1 MRLHS
6 LDLTNFGPHRHL
18 SLPLAPLTVV
28 TGGNGTGKSHIA
40 EALRLALTG
49 DWLQRGL
56 TRKQDRAALLSDGA
70 EAGSIVVEAADGFR
84 AAVNIKSGKVERTP
98 GPVAYLEQC
107 CDPRLI
113 VDQPTADLRAM
124 LLDLL
129 EVDINHVGMQAELIA
144 RGHDPDRVGE
154 WLRGQDCATKASE
167 ARGAWKSITG
177 GKEAYGPVKAA
188 AWTAPRPDFDPA
200 ELSRV
205 DTEHAGQ
212 SARLTSLR
220 EEAAAAREAERARD
234 RLAGL
239 RAQASDPA
247 LIERAGRV
255 ETLRA
260 QLAEA
265 QNAPMPAGVEK
276 DEAVLRTAFELREAK
291 RAATAAAAERVNA
304 EAAQTA
310 IPCPHCDGAL
320 LVVGGTVR
328 AADPSSPPRDQ
339 GRIADAIRAAAMALE
354 QQDAARKRHDDAMCV
369 AKDQHTAA
377 LSARD
382 ARVAAANDA
391 LVAAEKAVSTLAS
404 ARAALEAAD
413 LPPPPRPSAEL
424 DADLA
429 ELAASVEA
437 LDQQRKAMR
446 EAEQARAKADDTTAR
461 AKAAHEDVAAWTA
474 LGDAV
479 EALPNEMLAAGLAPL
494 NDLLRELAGHA
505 RPDLFVTPRGLPL
518 VPSVSPDMVI
528 RCGHRP
534 YHSLSKSERWRID
547 ALLGAAVASLSGHR
561 LLVLDE
567 ADLLQPSLRPA
578 LLGWLDAVVK
588 AGQVETVLVMATTKE
603 PFKVPE
609 HVAQFRLPAAAAGE
623 EAAA

>member
-1 MRLHS
+1 MRLTTVTI
-6 LDLTNFGPHRHL
+6 TNFGPHRHL
-18 SLPLAPLTVV
+18 SLPLAPLTVI
-28 TGGNGTGKSHIA
+28 TGGNGTGKSSIA

-49 DWLQRGL
+49 DWLLRGL

-70 EAGSIVVEAADGFR
+70 EAGSITVEGDAFR
-84 AAVNIKSGKVERTP
+84 AAVNIKTGKVERTP
-98 GPVAYLEQC
+98 GPTAYLEQC

-129 EVDINHVGMQAELIA
+129 EVDINRVGMQAELIA
-144 RGHDPDRVGE
+144 RGHDPDRVGA
-154 WLRGQDCATKASE
+154 WVCGQDCATAASE
-167 ARGAWKSITG
+167 ARGAWKAATG
-177 GKEAYGPVKAA
+177 EVYGMVKAA
-188 AWTAPRPDFDPA
+188 AWTAPKPGFDPA
-200 ELSRV
+200 ELVRA
-205 DTEHAGQ
+205 DAEHAEQ
-212 SARLTSLR
+212 SARLAILR

-291 RAATAAAAERVNA
+291 RASAAAAAERVNA
-304 EAAQTA
+304 EGAQTA
-310 IPCPHCDGAL
+310 IPCPHCDGPL
-320 LVVGGTVR
+320 LVAGGTVR
-328 AADPSSPPRDQ
+328 AADPTAPPRDQ
-339 GRIADAIRAAAMALE
+339 GRIAAAIRAAAMALE
-354 QQDAARKRHDDAMCV
+354 QQDAARMRHDEAMRV
-369 AKDQHTAA
+369 ANDRYSTA

-404 ARAALEAAD
+404 TRAALEAAN

-424 DADLA
+424 DAELA
-429 ELAASVEA
+429 ELVARVEVLDRQRTALRAAE
-437 LDQQRKAMR
+437 KAI
-446 EAEQARAKADDTTAR
+446 ARADDITAR
-461 AKAAHEDVAAWTA
+461 AAAAHADVQAWVA
-474 LGDAV
+474 LSDAV
-479 EALPNEMLAAGLAPL
+479 EALPGEMLAAGLAPL
-494 NDLLRELAGHA
+494 NALLRELAGHA

-518 VPSVSPDMVI
+518 VPSVSPDMSI

-534 YHSLSKSERWRID
+534 YHSLSRSERWRID

-578 LLGWLDAVVK
+578 LLGWLDAMAK
-588 AGQVETVLVMATTKE
+588 AGHVETVLVLATTRE
-603 PFKVPE
+603 PFRVPA
-609 HVAQFRLPAAAAGE
+609 HVAQFRLPMVAAAGE
-623 EAAA
+623 EAA

>member
-1 MRLHS
+1 MRLRT
-6 LDLTNFGPHRHL
+6 LTLTNFGPHRHL
-18 SLPLAPLTVV
+18 SMPLAPLTVI
-28 TGGNGTGKSHIA
+28 TGNNGTGKSSIA

-49 DWLQRGL
+49 DWLLRGL

-70 EAGSIVVEAADGFR
+70 EAGSITVEGDAFR
-84 AAVNIKSGKVERTP
+84 AAVNIKTGKVERTP
-98 GPVAYLEQC
+98 GPTAYLEQC

-129 EVDINHVGMQAELIA
+129 EVDINRVGMQAELIA
-144 RGHDPDRVGE
+144 RGHDPDRVGA
-154 WLRGQDCATKASE
+154 WVCGQACDDAAAQS
-167 ARGAWKSITG
+167 RGAWKSITG
-177 GKEAYGPVKAA
+177 GKETYGQVKAA
-188 AWTAPRPDFDPA
+188 MWTAPKPDFDPA

-205 DTEHAGQ
+205 DAEHAEQ
-212 SARLTSLR
+212 SARLASLR

-239 RAQASDPA
+239 RAQASDQA

-291 RAATAAAAERVNA
+291 RASAAAAAERVNA
-304 EAAQTA
+304 EGAQTA
-310 IPCPHCDGAL
+310 IPCPHCDGPL
-320 LVVGGTVR
+320 LVAGGTVR
-328 AADPSSPPRDQ
+328 AADPTAPPRDQ
-339 GRIADAIRAAAMALE
+339 GRIAAAIRAAAMALE
-354 QQDAARKRHDDAMCV
+354 QQDAARMRHDEAMRV
-369 AKDQHTAA
+369 ANDRYSTA

-424 DADLA
+424 DAELA

-437 LDQQRKAMR
+437 LDQQRKALR
-446 EAEQARAKADDTTAR
+446 EAEQARVKADDTTAR

-494 NDLLRELAGHA
+494 NDLLRDLANSGA
-505 RPDLFVTPRGLPL
+505 DWLRTPDGLALAPM
-518 VPSVSPDMVI
+518 VAPDMTI
-528 RCGHRP
+528 LCGQRP
-534 YHSLSKSERWRID
+534 YRALSESEQWRVD
-547 ALLGAAVASLSGHR
+547 AVLGAAIAGLSNHRILILDRLDVVQPDLRVPVLAWLRGLLGRGLLHTAVVLATTREPFAVPAGVASVR
-561 LLVLDE
+561 L
-567 ADLLQPSLRPA
+567 PM
-578 LLGWLDAVVK
+578 
-588 AGQVETVLVMATTKE
+588 QVE
-603 PFKVPE
+603 
-609 HVAQFRLPAAAAGE
+609 VAS
-623 EAAA
+623 

>member
-1 MRLHS
+1 MRIAS
-6 LDLTNFGPHRHL
+6 ITITNFGPHRHL
-18 SLPLAPLTVV
+18 SLPLAPLTVI

-49 DWLQRGL
+49 GWMQRGL

-70 EAGSIVVEAADGFR
+70 EAGSITVEGDAFR
-84 AAVNIKSGKVERTP
+84 AAVNIKTGKVEHTP
-98 GPVAYLEQC
+98 GPTAYLEQC

-113 VDQPTADLRAM
+113 VDQPTADLREM
-124 LLDLL
+124 LIYLL
-129 EVDINHVGMQAELIA
+129 QIDTGRIGMQAELIA
-144 RGHDPDRVGE
+144 RGHDPDRVGA
-154 WLRGQDCATKASE
+154 WVCGQDCDDAAAQS
-167 ARGAWKSITG
+167 RGAWKSITG

-188 AWTAPRPDFDPA
+188 AWAAPKPDFDPA
-200 ELSRV
+200 ELVRADAV
-205 DTEHAGQ
+205 HAEQ
-212 SARLTSLR
+212 DARLTALR
-220 EEAAAAREAERARD
+220 AEVSVAREAERARE

-239 RAQASDPA
+239 RAHANDQI
-247 LIERAGRV
+247 LIERAGEA

-260 QLAEA
+260 RLSEA
-265 QNAPMPAGVEK
+265 QSAPLPSAAAQ
-276 DEAVLRTAFELREAK
+276 DEAVRNATADLSEAR
-291 RAATAAAAERVNA
+291 RAVTAAAAEKLNA
-304 EAAQTA
+304 EAAQT
-310 IPCPHCDGAL
+310 ITPCPHCAGPL
-320 LVVGGTVR
+320 LVAGGAIR
-328 AADPSSPPRDQ
+328 AADPAAPARDQ
-339 GRIADAIRAAAMALE
+339 GRIAAAVRALGMAKEAEAAASKRHAEAVRAA
-354 QQDAARKRHDDAMCV
+354 DSRYS
-369 AKDQHTAA
+369 TA

-382 ARVAAANDA
+382 ANVAAASAALTTAEDA
-391 LVAAEKAVSTLAS
+391 ARTLAS

-424 DADLA
+424 DAEIA
-429 ELAASVEA
+429 ELAARVEA
-437 LDQQRKAMR
+437 LDQQRKALR
-446 EAEQARAKADDTTAR
+446 EAEQARVKADDTTAR

-547 ALLGAAVASLSGHR
+547 VLLGAAVASLSGHR

-567 ADLLQPSLRPA
+567 ADLLQPSLRAPA
-578 LLGWLDAVVK
+578 LLGWLDALVK
-588 AGQVETVLVMATTKE
+588 AGQVETVIVMATTKE
-603 PFKVPE
+603 PFRVPA
-609 HVAQFRLPAAAAGE
+609 HVAQYRLPMVAAGE

>member
-40 EALRLALTG
+40 EALRLALAG
-49 DWLQRGL
+49 DWMLRGL
-56 TRKQDRAALLSDGA
+56 MRKGDRTALLSDGA

-84 AAVNIKSGKVERTP
+84 AAVNIKTGKVERTP

-129 EVDINHVGMQAELIA
+129 QIDINRVGMQAELIA
-144 RGHDPDRVGE
+144 RGHDPDRVGA
-154 WLRGQDCATKASE
+154 WVCGQDCATAASE
-167 ARGAWKSITG
+167 ARGAWKAATG
-177 GKEAYGPVKAA
+177 EVYGMVKAA
-188 AWTAPRPDFDPA
+188 AWTAPKPGFDPD
-200 ELSRV
+200 ELVRV
-205 DTEHAGQ
+205 DAEHTKQ
-212 SARLTSLR
+212 SARLAALR
-220 EEAAAAREAERARD
+220 EEATTAREAERARD

-239 RAQASDPA
+239 RAHANDQI
-247 LIERAGRV
+247 LIERAGEA

-260 QLAEA
+260 RLAEA
-265 QNAPMPAGVEK
+265 QSAPLPPAAAQ
-276 DEAVLRTAFELREAK
+276 DEAVRNATADLSEAR
-291 RAATAAAAERVNA
+291 RAVTAAAAEKLNA
-304 EAAQTA
+304 EAAQT
-310 IPCPHCDGAL
+310 ITPCPHCAGPLLVADGAI
-320 LVVGGTVR
+320 R
-328 AADPSSPPRDQ
+328 AADPAAPARDQ
-339 GRIADAIRAAAMALE
+339 GRIAAAVRALGMAKEAEAAASKRHAEAVRAA
-354 QQDAARKRHDDAMCV
+354 DSRYS
-369 AKDQHTAA
+369 TA

-382 ARVAAANDA
+382 ANVAAASAALTTAEDA
-391 LVAAEKAVSTLAS
+391 ARTLAS

-424 DADLA
+424 DAEIA
-429 ELAASVEA
+429 ELVARVEA
-437 LDQQRKAMR
+437 LDQQRKALR
-446 EAEQARAKADDTTAR
+446 EAEKAIARADDITAR
-461 AKAAHEDVAAWTA
+461 AAAAYADVQAWVA
-474 LGDAV
+474 LDDAV

-494 NDLLRELAGHA
+494 NALLRELAGHA

-518 VPSVSPDMVI
+518 VPSVSPDMSI

-534 YHSLSKSERWRID
+534 YHGLSKSERWRID

-578 LLGWLDAVVK
+578 LLGWLDALVT
-588 AGQVETVLVMATTKE
+588 AGHIETVLVMATTRE
-603 PFKVPE
+603 PFRVPK

>member
-1 MRLHS
+1 MRLRT
-6 LDLTNFGPHRHL
+6 LTLTNFGPHRHL
-18 SLPLAPLTVV
+18 SMPLAPLTVI
-28 TGGNGTGKSHIA
+28 TGNNGTGKSSIA

-98 GPVAYLEQC
+98 GPTAYLEQC

-129 EVDINHVGMQAELIA
+129 EVDINRVGMQGELIA
-144 RGHDPDRVGE
+144 RGHDQERVGA
-154 WLRGQDCATKASE
+154 WACGQDCATAASE
-167 ARGAWKSITG
+167 ARGAWKAATG
-177 GKEAYGPVKAA
+177 EVYGLVKAA
-188 AWTAPRPDFDPA
+188 AWTAPKPDFDPA
-200 ELSRV
+200 ELVRA
-205 DTEHAGQ
+205 DAEHAEQ
-212 SARLTSLR
+212 SARLASLR

-239 RAQASDPA
+239 RAQASDPE
-247 LIERAGRV
+247 LIERAEAV

-291 RAATAAAAERVNA
+291 RAATAAAVERVS
-304 EAAQTA
+304 AQLAQKA
-310 IPCPHCDGAL
+310 IPCPHCDGPL

-328 AADPSSPPRDQ
+328 AADPTAPPRDQ
-339 GRIADAIRAAAMALE
+339 GRIAAAIRAAAMALE
-354 QQDAARKRHDDAMCV
+354 QQDAARMRHDEAM
-369 AKDQHTAA
+369 
-377 LSARD
+377 
-382 ARVAAANDA
+382 RVANDRYSTA
-391 LVAAEKAVSTLAS
+391 LS

-424 DADLA
+424 DAEIA
-429 ELAASVEA
+429 ELVARVEA
-437 LDQQRKAMR
+437 LDQQRKALR
-446 EAEQARAKADDTTAR
+446 EAEKAIARADDITAR
-461 AKAAHEDVAAWTA
+461 AAAAYADVQAWVA
-474 LGDAV
+474 LDDAV

-494 NDLLRELAGHA
+494 NTLLRELAGHT

-518 VPSVSPDMVI
+518 VPSVSPDMSI

-534 YHSLSKSERWRID
+534 YHGLSKSERWRID

-567 ADLLQPSLRPA
+567 ADMLQPSLRPA
-578 LLGWLDAVVK
+578 LLGWLDAMAKV
-588 AGQVETVLVMATTKE
+588 GHVETVLVMATTKE
-603 PFKVPE
+603 PFKVPA
-609 HVAQFRLPAAAAGE
+609 HVAQYRLPAQIETAA
-623 EAAA
+623 

>member
-1 MRLHS
+1 MRLTS
-6 LDLTNFGPHRHL
+6 ITITNFGPHAHL
-18 SLPLAPLTVV
+18 SLSLAPLTVI
-28 TGGNGTGKSHIA
+28 TGDNGTGKSHIA

-70 EAGSIVVEAADGFR
+70 KDGGIVVEAADGFR

-98 GPVAYLEQC
+98 GPTAHLDYC
-107 CDPRLI
+107 CCPSAI
-113 VDQPTADLRAM
+113 VDQAPEDIRAM

-129 EVDINHVGMQAELIA
+129 EVDINRVGMQAELIA
-144 RGHDPDRVGE
+144 RGHDPDRVGA
-154 WLRGQDCATKASE
+154 WACGQDCATAASE
-167 ARGAWKSITG
+167 ARGAWKVATG
-177 GKEAYGPVKAA
+177 EVYGLVKAA
-188 AWTAPRPDFDPA
+188 AWAAPKPGFDLA
-200 ELSRV
+200 ELARV
-205 DTEHAGQ
+205 NAEHAERF
-212 SARLTSLR
+212 ARLIELR
-220 EEAAAAREAERARD
+220 GDVATAREAERARE

-276 DEAVLRTAFELREAK
+276 DEDVLRTAFELREAE
-291 RAATAAAAERVNA
+291 RAATAAAVERVS
-304 EAAQTA
+304 AQLAQKA
-310 IPCPHCDGAL
+310 IPCPHCDGPL

-328 AADPSSPPRDQ
+328 AADPTAPPRDQ
-339 GRIADAIRAAAMALE
+339 GRIAEAIRAAAMALE
-354 QQDAARKRHDDAMCV
+354 QRDAARMRHDEAMRV
-369 AKDQHTAA
+369 ANDRYSTA

-382 ARVAAANDA
+382 ARVAAANAA
-391 LVAAEKAVSTLAS
+391 LAAAEKAVNTLAS

-424 DADLA
+424 DAEIA
-429 ELAASVEA
+429 ELVARVEVLDRQRTALRAAE
-437 LDQQRKAMR
+437 KAI
-446 EAEQARAKADDTTAR
+446 ARADDITAR
-461 AKAAHEDVAAWTA
+461 AAAAHADVQAWVA
-474 LGDAV
+474 LSDAV
-479 EALPNEMLAAGLAPL
+479 EALPGEMLAAGLAPL
-494 NDLLRELAGHA
+494 NALLRELAGHA

-518 VPSVSPDMVI
+518 VPSVSPDMSI

-534 YHSLSKSERWRID
+534 YHAFSDSERWRID